1 MQHFSYSVTKGIKLK
16 YSIIIPT
23 LNEEKLLPN
32 LLKQLSSF
40 DVKKRFSS
48 EIIISDGGSKDNT
61 LKIAKDHAD
70 KIIEKVGS
78 NKQTI
83 AAGRNA
89 GVKQAEGDY
98 YIFLGADIILKD
110 CGQFFEILEKRFTN
124 TNKYL
129 AFTCDV
135 KVFPEEEDSKDRFFH
150 NILNTYFYLL
160 NIFGVG
166 MGRGECQVVRKDI
179 FHKVGGYNEHLAAGE
194 DFDLFKRI
202 RKHGKILHARNF
214 CVYESP
220 RRYKKFGYLNVC
232 KMWLINAFFVI
243 FKNKSLDNEWEQ
255 VR

>member
-1 MQHFSYSVTKGIKLK
+1 MKLK

-32 LLKQLSSF
+32 LLKQLCSNN
-40 DVKKRFSS
+40 VKTRFSC

-61 LKIAKDHAD
+61 LKIAKEHAD
-70 KIIEKVGS
+70 KVIEKAGTK
-78 NKQTI
+78 KQTI
-83 AAGRNA
+83 AEGRNA
-89 GVKQAEGDY
+89 GVIQANGDY
-98 YIFLGADIILKD
+98 FVFLGADIILKD
-110 CGQFFEILEKRFTN
+110 CDQFFAILDNRFSN
-124 TNKYL
+124 NSKYL

-135 KVFPEEEDSKDRFFH
+135 KIFPEEEDSKDRFFH

-166 MGRGECQVVRKDI
+166 MGRGECQVVRKDV
-179 FHKVGGYNEHLAAGE
+179 FQKVGGYNENLAAGE

-202 RKHGKILHARNF
+202 RKLGKILHVRDF

-243 FKNKSLDNEWEQ
+243 FKNKSMDNEWEQ